1 MAEIKLTKNGLR
13 AQQKRLQQ
21 LEKYLPTL
29 QLKKAML
36 QLEVHKARAEFE
48 EHKKAFGEVRQK
60 VVAFSS
66 LLSQQMSVDP
76 AHGAKIDK
84 IEKRYENIAG
94 VEVPHLKSL
103 SFLEFSYSLYD
114 TPPWLDPVVEGL
126 RGMAEAQVKMNIAE
140 EKRLAIAH
148 ELRQVSI
155 RVNLFEKILI
165 PRARTNI
172 KKISV
177 FLGDQALAAV
187 ARAKVA
193 KNKIEEIRLASKEAA
208 HVG

>member
-1 MAEIKLTKNGLR
+1 
-13 AQQKRLQQ
+13 
-21 LEKYLPTL
+21 
-29 QLKKAML
+29 ML

-60 VVAFSS
+60 VLAFSS

-76 AHGAKIDK
+76 ANGAKIDK
-84 IEKRYENIAG
+84 IEKSYENIAG

-165 PRARTNI
+165 PRARANI